1 MAQVTVNPKLDISIS
16 FTINEEEARA
26 LDALSGYGDDAFI
39 KVFKE
44 KLGETY
50 MKNHEQ
56 GLRSFLRSIRTI
68 VSGGLATLEQARQL
82 FREYQKCKKME

>member
-1 MAQVTVNPKLDISIS
+1 MAQATVNPKLDISIS

-39 KVFKE
+39 KAFKE
-44 KLGETY
+44 KLGEAY

-56 GLRSFLRSIRTI
+56 GLRSFLRSIRAI
-68 VSGGLATLEQARQL
+68 VSGGLATLEQSRQL
-82 FREYQKCKKME
+82 FREYQECKKRE